1 MSGRRTG
8 FAALALA
15 AMLVASG
22 CGKTPEAP
30 EARTALV
37 GLDGADWRNLL
48 PLMRQGKTPVL
59 AAIRRAGTSG
69 TMLTNA
75 DYRWSPVLWTTI
87 ATGTLPDRH
96 GVTSFMA
103 QVPGQ
108 SRPIP
113 TPSTARRVR
122 ALWNMFSE
130 SDRTV
135 GFVGWWVTWPA
146 ETVNG
151 FVVSDHFSVTRFSLG
166 HEYET
171 APDASFYAAQT
182 YPDSLAERLAPLRV
196 GYDAIDADDLAR
208 FADLP
213 DDFRWPDTLER
224 FDKVAEFAIAHS
236 VDLSHAAAGTMLLAE
251 RQPELFG
258 VFFQGIDI
266 LQHYFWEYMDP
277 EQAMWQPGAADVAIW
292 GEAIERYYRF
302 SDGLV
307 GRVVEAGG
315 ADRAVMVVSDHGFR
329 PADERYA
336 QKHISGEHRRQAIF
350 LWAGPGIRTGPA
362 EGMDAVDVAPT
373 VLAYHGLPIAEDFDG
388 DPLLAALDE
397 DWRAAHPLRT
407 IPTWET
413 GQLDRPAL
421 PDESV
426 TADLEERIRAL
437 GYIE

>member
-1 MSGRRTG
+1 M
-8 FAALALA
+8 AALLLA
-15 AMLVASG
+15 ALGAGSG
-22 CGKTPEAP
+22 CGKPAP
-30 EARTALV
+30 PAPSARTALV

-48 PLMRQGKTPVL
+48 PLLRQGKMPVL

-75 DYRWSPVLWTTI
+75 DYRWSPVLWTSI
-87 ATGTLPDRH
+87 ATGMLPDRH
-96 GVTSFMA
+96 GVTSFMT

-113 TPSTARRVR
+113 TPSTERKVGAV
-122 ALWNMFSE
+122 WNFFSE
-130 SDRTV
+130 SGRTV

-151 FVVSDHFSVTRFSLG
+151 FIVSDHFSVTRFSLG
-166 HEYET
+166 HDYES
-171 APDASFYAAQT
+171 APDASFHASQT

-196 GYDAIDADDLAR
+196 PYDVIGRDDLAQ

-213 DDFRWPDTLER
+213 EDFRWPERLER

-236 VDLSHAAAGTMLLAE
+236 VDRSHAGAGTTLLAE
-251 RQPELFG
+251 REPELFG

-266 LQHYFWEYMDP
+266 MQHYFWEYMDP
-277 EQAMWQPGAADVAIW
+277 AQPSWRPSPRDVAVW
-292 GEAIERYYRF
+292 GQAIERYYRF
-302 SDGLV
+302 ADGLV
-307 GRVVEAGG
+307 GRVVDAGG
-315 ADRAVMVVSDHGFR
+315 DGRAVMVVSDHGFR
-329 PADERYA
+329 PSDERYA
-336 QKHISGEHRRQAIF
+336 EKNISGEHRRQAVF
-350 LWAGPGIRTGPA
+350 LWAGPGVRRGPA
-362 EGMDAVDVAPT
+362 EAMDAVDVTPT
-373 VLAYHGLPIAEDFDG
+373 ILAYHGLPVAEDFDG
-388 DPLLAALDE
+388 EPLLSALE
-397 DWRAAHPLRT
+397 ESWRRDHPLRT

-413 GQLDRPAL
+413 GERERPQL